1 MEASVQFLSIPC
13 LSYKSILL
21 PFLRVGFIFIVS
33 DLTIENTMFFKAEK
47 WLHHNH
53 CDVLELFFLRYSLSF
68 PCNTIQNIRIEVRD
82 FEKKKP
88 KTFFGWKDLKT
99 KTLGFQSIALENK
112 ECLCANG
119 IYKNLEMYTKKG
131 GRWTQL
137 NRIRKRT
144 DHVSLETKCDQVIRK
159 CQQDLKQN
167 VASWFNKTQLI
178 SLQSWVLCFAKNR

>member
-1 MEASVQFLSIPC
+1 MYWNF
-13 LSYKSILL
+13 Y
-21 PFLRVGFIFIVS
+21 
-33 DLTIENTMFFKAEK
+33 
-47 WLHHNH
+47 
-53 CDVLELFFLRYSLSF
+53 LRYSLSF

-99 KTLGFQSIALENK
+99 KTLGYQSIALENK

-167 VASWFNKTQLI
+167 VSSWFNKTQLI
-178 SLQSWVLCFAKNR
+178 SLQSWVLCFAKNGWQDSHTNSLRKRTRPMETNKDILKLGNSRFQLILRMLQQVQEQMKL